1 MIKKNTYQYLMLAL
15 ISCLLQG
22 CMTAPDYAYKSP
34 APELDTSISMSSP
47 DTMIRCAAIAA
58 GVISSASSV
67 ESKMA
72 TYIEDQVTVSSF
84 DKESLLMS
92 IDNAIT
98 RTKSE
103 AEALDT
109 FKSSDYFQAAIG
121 DLSLAISEYD
131 TALHALKNAV
141 TDDDAI
147 EMEAGYK
154 VLQNAIAS
162 LQSSAS
168 AFTG

>member
-1 MIKKNTYQYLMLAL
+1 MIKKAYRLLILGWIGCLM
-15 ISCLLQG
+15 QG
-22 CMTAPDYAYKSP
+22 CMSAPDYAHKGPSP
-34 APELDTSISMSSP
+34 EVDTMISMSSP
-47 DTMIRCAAIAA
+47 DTMIRCAGIAA
-58 GVISSASSV
+58 SVIASAASV
-67 ESKMA
+67 ESKSA
-72 TYIEDQVTVSSF
+72 VYIEDQVTVSSF

-92 IDNAIT
+92 IDNAIKKT
-98 RTKSE
+98 QAE
-103 AEALDT
+103 AEALDS